1 MPLLTRWTVRA
12 AMLYL
17 VVGTLAGAL
26 YWLNS
31 VWPFWPPLTA
41 LNPVYI
47 HLLVVGWLTQLIY
60 GVIYWMFPI
69 ISKSNLRGDPR
80 LAWAGWIALNL
91 GLLLRAVSEPWRAIS
106 ANDLNQWGLLLSALF
121 QVVAGA
127 LIVVVCW
134 PRVREKPGK

>member
-1 MPLLTRWTVRA
+1 
-12 AMLYL
+12 MLYL
-17 VVGTLAGAL
+17 VIGALAGAL

-31 VWPFWPPLTA
+31 VWPLWSPLAA

-80 LAWAGWIALNL
+80 LAWAAWIALNL
-91 GLLLRAVSEPWRAIS
+91 GLLLRGVSEPWRATS
-106 ANDLNQWGLLLSALF
+106 PNDINQWGLLLSALF
-121 QVVAGA
+121 QVAAGA

-134 PRVREKPGK
+134 RRVREKPGK